1 MSGVTCAAGS
11 QGQGDVAEAP
21 ASDVLHGCSVKA
33 RAEEPSAK
41 QQQQS
46 SPSAAAA
53 AAAAGA
59 SQRQQVN
66 TSPATNA
73 DAAGGGR
80 IGAPAALSHGGKLQ
94 DGAGLT
100 ATGSAQPEPEA
111 SIPQA
116 APAGTRPSSCDLG
129 PAQPEREESA
139 LQGGPAT
146 AGTSSVPTAGAVAGI
161 QDDVAAAAAL
171 AADEAQHVQRTI
183 AVHLAREAEAH
194 ARTDVRQVW
203 LLEMLAVHPR
213 QAQALCSFCAS
224 HGHAD
229 FRPQCAWPV
238 VTQTLVK
245 WA

>member
-1 MSGVTCAAGS
+1 MPNNGHLMSELCAPGAIWS
-11 QGQGDVAEAP
+11 RVSAP
-21 ASDVLHGCSVKA
+21 
-33 RAEEPSAK
+33 EEPSAE

-46 SPSAAAA
+46 SPSADAAA
-53 AAAAGA
+53 AAAVA

-80 IGAPAALSHGGKLQ
+80 IGASAVVSHAGKLQ
-94 DGAGLT
+94 DGSGLT
-100 ATGSAQPEPEA
+100 ATESAQPEPEA

-116 APAGTRPSSCDLG
+116 APASTGPSSCEPG

-146 AGTSSVPTAGAVAGI
+146 AGTSSVPTAGAVAGT

-171 AADEAQHVQRTI
+171 VAHEAHHVQRTM

-203 LLEMLAVHPR
+203 LLQMLAVHPR

-224 HGHAD
+224 HGHAE
-229 FRPQCAWPV
+229 FRAQCAWPV
-238 VTQTLVK
+238 VTQTLSK